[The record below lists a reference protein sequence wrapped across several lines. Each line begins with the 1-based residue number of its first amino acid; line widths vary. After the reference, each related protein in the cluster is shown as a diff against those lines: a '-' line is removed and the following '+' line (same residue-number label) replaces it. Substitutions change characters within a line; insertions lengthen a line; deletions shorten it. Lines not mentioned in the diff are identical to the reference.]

1 MTTPEDGPFDLHLP
15 VGAGA
20 LYAQR
25 ITEIPEEKRRYWRF
39 HKLAAGETI
48 QDIARNYRVSAS
60 EIAFVNQLSST
71 DAELTGTEALIIPVA
86 PASAPSTLRNAL
98 YHSRRGDTL
107 VTISD
112 RFGVTVDQLRRW
124 NHLTGT
130 TITTGR
136 SLYVTQP
143 AQIARASHGRR
154 KRGAA
159 SVARTASHHNAKGTS
174 NTANAS
180 HQRSSHASVRA
191 AIHTPSKHHSSVSGR
206 KHGTPRR

>member
-1 MTTPEDGPFDLHLP
+1 
-15 VGAGA
+15 V
-20 LYAQR
+20 
-25 ITEIPEEKRRYWRF
+25 
-39 HKLAAGETI
+39 AGETI

-143 AQIARASHGRR
+143 AQIARASHGRH

-159 SVARTASHHNAKGTS
+159 SVARTASHHNAKSTS
-174 NTANAS
+174 NAANAS
-180 HQRSSHASVRA
+180 HQRRSHASVRA
-191 AIHTPSKHHSSVSGR
+191 ATHTPSKNHSSVSGR